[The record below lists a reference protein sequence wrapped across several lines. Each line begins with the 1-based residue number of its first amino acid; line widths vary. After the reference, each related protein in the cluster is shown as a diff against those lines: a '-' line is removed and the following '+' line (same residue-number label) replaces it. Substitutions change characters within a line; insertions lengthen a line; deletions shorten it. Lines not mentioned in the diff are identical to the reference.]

1 MRMNRLLA
9 ASMLSLLCAGSAAAQ
24 QGAGV
29 SGAVVLQLPAGGRA
43 AALSGAYTA
52 AHGDPDALFYNPAGL
67 RTIDA
72 AASLSYQQHVADIG
86 AASVSGAMRVGR
98 VNIGVGVAFLDGGDI
113 AVVEPDPTYGG
124 QTGIETGASVGA
136 SEVAAR
142 VGAAL
147 PIGADLTVGATAGLV
162 SVSLAEASRTAATFD
177 VGAQYALSFVT
188 LGAAVRNIGG
198 ALSGAGLADAPLP
211 TEARLGAMIDWQR
224 ADGWGASLSADIVSA
239 LEEKTT
245 GVLLGVEAGLVP
257 GAASNVSAVAR
268 VGFDGMQAED
278 GLGALRIGAGIG
290 FAGVGLDYAYQ
301 DFDAFGGV
309 HRIGLRWSR

>member
-1 MRMNRLLA
+1 MKTRGLFAAAALLLA
-9 ASMLSLLCAGSAAAQ
+9 ASSAAAQ
-24 QGAGV
+24 EGAGV

-43 AALSGAYTA
+43 AAMSGAYTA
-52 AHGDPDALFYNPAGL
+52 AHGDSDVLFYNPAGL

-86 AASVSGAMRVGR
+86 AASVSGAMRIGPANVGL
-98 VNIGVGVAFLDGGDI
+98 GVAFLDAGEI
-113 AVVEPDPTYGG
+113 AVVEPDPTFGG
-124 QTGIETGASVGA
+124 QTGIETGAHAGA

-142 VGAAL
+142 LGAAL

-162 SVSLAEASRTAATFD
+162 SVSLAESSRTAAMFD
-177 VGAQYALSFVT
+177 IGAQYTLPFVT

-198 ALSGAGLADAPLP
+198 ALRGADLAEAPLP
-211 TEARLGAMIDWQR
+211 TEARLGAMVDWQR
-224 ADGWGASLSADIVSA
+224 ADGWGASVSADLVSA

-257 GAASNVSAVAR
+257 GSASRVSAVAR
-268 VGFDGMQAED
+268 LGFDGMQGSD
-278 GLGALRIGAGIG
+278 GLGALRIGAGVALAG
-290 FAGVGLDYAYQ
+290 FGIDYAYQ